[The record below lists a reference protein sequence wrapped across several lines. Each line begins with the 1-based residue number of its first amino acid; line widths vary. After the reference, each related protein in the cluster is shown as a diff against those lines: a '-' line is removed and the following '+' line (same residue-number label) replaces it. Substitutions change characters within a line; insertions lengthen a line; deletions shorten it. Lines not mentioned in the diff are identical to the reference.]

1 MFNEF
6 NEKELREKLEAFE
19 RMLKRSNDAAKREGL
34 EKTMLHV
41 RRELEF
47 KIANREQRATN
58 KRPKSPASAP
68 KKTPNP
74 VAVAAPGAPEA
85 LAAPHA
91 RRQKIA
97 DDARAAADTLL
108 QRLSDALRKAEESR
122 RHEEAVRRDIKA
134 TRNDKQVAFDRT
146 MMDEQIAQDIQMKA
160 DTAVAKADNN
170 EADVRKAEAT
180 AAAHRSSL
188 LLADRRPAIQPL
200 TDSQQRCNDAAKREG
215 LEEKIRTVRI
225 ELDFEKDNHE
235 QCKHNKQSNGLKR
248 KASTL
253 EASEASAP
261 PMPLEASEVAV
272 PHARRQKRASEAR
285 AKADF
290 LLQKAQDAQ
299 CKAEEFRRHE
309 YGVSATTMTPEWER
323 RAVFSRMLDAEKT
336 AQDLEKRASLA
347 AKKAEKMEADVRK
360 AESVAAARLSN
371 NSAEQSMSCL
381 ADPLPSFHPLT
392 DSQLLPPDL
401 FDTNE
406 QIPTFPSGAP
416 SSLSQLLLAESAC
429 WQAGN
434 DNLEDIQEPSKVG
447 YQGAVNIHANRG
459 FEHTNNGDETEETE
473 DI

>member
-1 MFNEF
+1 
-6 NEKELREKLEAFE
+6 
-19 RMLKRSNDAAKREGL
+19 
-34 EKTMLHV
+34 
-41 RRELEF
+41 
-47 KIANREQRATN
+47 
-58 KRPKSPASAP
+58 
-68 KKTPNP
+68 
-74 VAVAAPGAPEA
+74 
-85 LAAPHA
+85 
-91 RRQKIA
+91 
-97 DDARAAADTLL
+97 
-108 QRLSDALRKAEESR
+108 
-122 RHEEAVRRDIKA
+122 
-134 TRNDKQVAFDRT
+134 
-146 MMDEQIAQDIQMKA
+146 
-160 DTAVAKADNN
+160 
-170 EADVRKAEAT
+170 
-180 AAAHRSSL
+180 
-188 LLADRRPAIQPL
+188 
-200 TDSQQRCNDAAKREG
+200 
-215 LEEKIRTVRI
+215 
-225 ELDFEKDNHE
+225 
-235 QCKHNKQSNGLKR
+235 
-248 KASTL
+248 
-253 EASEASAP
+253 
-261 PMPLEASEVAV
+261 MPLEASEVAV

-309 YGVSATTMTPEWER
+309 YGVSATTTTPEWER

-336 AQDLEKRASLA
+336 AQDLEMRASLA

-406 QIPTFPSGAP
+406 QIPAFPSGAP